1 MESFNNFGKIAEA
14 LPVVCGQIVRKTAFD
29 CQANIQSFI
38 RANGQIDTGFMVNS
52 VYTVT
57 SEGSTYGAKVG
68 PSASKRTGVRKAS
81 ARRIKVALAAQKQVE
96 EQLLPEVGGADQ
108 TTAYVAVAANYAV
121 YQNYGTRFQPGKPFF
136 EPGIEQTRPGFDA
149 ACAALEEKLR
159 GMVH

>member
-1 MESFNNFGKIAEA
+1 MAESFNNFGKIADA

-38 RANGQIDTGFMVNS
+38 RSNGQIDTGFMVNS

-57 SEGSTYGAKVG
+57 SEGSTYNGGAD
-68 PSASKRTGVRKAS
+68 A
-81 ARRIKVALAAQKQVE
+81 
-96 EQLLPEVGGADQ
+96 LPEVGGADQ

-136 EPGIEQTRPGFDA
+136 EPGIEQTRPGFEA
-149 ACAALEEKLR
+149 ACSALEEKLR

>member
-1 MESFNNFGKIAEA
+1 MAESFNHFSQIAEA
-14 LPVVCGQIVRKTAFD
+14 LPVVLGQIVRKTALD
-29 CQANIQSFI
+29 CQANIQGFI
-38 RANGQIDTGFMVNS
+38 RANGQVDTGFMVNS

-57 SEGSTYGAKVG
+57 SEGSTYSGGAD
-68 PSASKRTGVRKAS
+68 A
-81 ARRIKVALAAQKQVE
+81 
-96 EQLLPEVGGADQ
+96 LPEVGGADQ

-136 EPGIEQTRPGFDA
+136 EPGIEQTRPGFEA